1 MIILLSVTMPTFKR
15 THEKM
20 SDSMRDERQL
30 CVLLTPCSPLTSS
43 YKEKENILV
52 KNSTGN
58 IGNTVACRLYSAVK
72 EEFASRYCALSRY
85 V

>member
-1 MIILLSVTMPTFKR
+1 MP
-15 THEKM
+15 
-20 SDSMRDERQL
+20 DEQQL

-43 YKEKENILV
+43 YEEKENILV
-52 KNSTGN
+52 KNPTGR